1 MEENLEDLLLSPHL
15 VKRRTSVMLSI
26 KNLTKTYKG
35 GKKAVSNLKP
45 GITINL
51 YPAS

>member
-15 VKRRTSVMLSI
+15 VKRRTSAMLSI

-35 GKKAVSNLKP
+35 GKKAGKSPNLMQKMQC
-45 GITINL
+45 GKE
-51 YPAS
+51 